1 MEPIIDIK
9 LYYSH
14 YIVTV
19 NGEFYASAD
28 DYAEALEEV
37 ENAKEDILAGRIAWK
52 EK

>member
-1 MEPIIDIK
+1 MESIIDIK

-28 DYAEALEEV
+28 DYAEALEEA
-37 ENAKEDILAGRIAWK
+37 ENAREDILAGRI
-52 EK
+52 

>member
-37 ENAKEDILAGRIAWK
+37 ENAKEDILAGKIA
-52 EK
+52 

>member
-1 MEPIIDIK
+1 MEPVIDIK

-19 NGEFYASAD
+19 NDKFYASAD

-37 ENAKEDILAGRIAWK
+37 ENAREELLAGKIV
-52 EK
+52 